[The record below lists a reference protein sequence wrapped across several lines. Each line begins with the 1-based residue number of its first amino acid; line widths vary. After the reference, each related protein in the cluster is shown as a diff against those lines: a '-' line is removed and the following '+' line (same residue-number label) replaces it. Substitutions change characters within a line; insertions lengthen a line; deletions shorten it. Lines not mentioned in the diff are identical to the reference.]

1 MKYKIKYEKKCLK
14 YLRKIDKNTQLRIIR
29 AINKL
34 PLGDVRR
41 LQGSTANYRLRVGNY
56 RIIFSKDDEKFV
68 IFVVGIGSRG
78 KIYDIY

>member
-41 LQGSTANYRLRVGNY
+41 LQGSTANYR
-56 RIIFSKDDEKFV
+56 IIFSKDDEKFV
-68 IFVVGIGSRG
+68 IFIVGIGPRG